1 MEQLIL
7 HLFGDF
13 VTQSDWMAVNKSKRT
28 WPALCHVTLYST
40 PFFLIGSLPA
50 VTVIFASHFIID
62 RFRLIR
68 YLVWAKNW
76 IGPEPYSPW
85 RECADTGFA
94 KTCPPWLATWLMIVA
109 DATVHLACNYCALRW
124 L

>member
-13 VTQSDWMAVNKSKRT
+13 VTQSDWMANNKTMRS
-28 WPALCHVTLYST
+28 WPAICHVLVYGL
-40 PFFLIGSLPA
+40 PFLLIGSCSA
-50 VTVIFASHFIID
+50 VGVICLSHFFID

-68 YLVWAKNW
+68 YLNWSKNW
-76 IGPEPYSPW
+76 LSPSRYPW
-85 RECADTGFA
+85 AECSVTGFH
-94 KTCPPWLATWLMIVA
+94 KSTPEWLATWLMIVA
-109 DATVHLACNYCALRW
+109 DATVHLICNYCALRW

>member
-13 VTQSDWMAVNKSKRT
+13 VTQSDWMARNKNEHT
-28 WPALCHVTLYST
+28 WPALCHVTVYSL
-40 PFFLIGSLPA
+40 PFFLIGSPA
-50 VTVIFASHFIID
+50 AVGVIFATHFLID

-68 YLVWAKNW
+68 YLIWAKNL
-76 IGPEPYSPW
+76 IGPLRYPW
-85 RECADTGFA
+85 AECTETGFH
-94 KTCPPWLATWLMIVA
+94 KSTPIWLATWLMIVA
-109 DATVHLACNYCALRW
+109 DGTVHLACNYCALRW